1 MAKTHQNRLESL
13 VKEQNDRV
21 QKVEELTGQIDQC
34 KAAIAQLKEEHD
46 YTRGQITLLQDMMTE
61 EETTSK
67 TSAPKE
73 KK

>member
-1 MAKTHQNRLESL
+1 MAKSHQERLETL

-21 QKVEELTGQIDQC
+21 QKVEELTVQIDNY

-46 YTRGQITLLQDMMTE
+46 YTRGQITLLQDMMSE
-61 EETTSK
+61 DSSEK
-67 TSAPKE
+67 PAVKKE